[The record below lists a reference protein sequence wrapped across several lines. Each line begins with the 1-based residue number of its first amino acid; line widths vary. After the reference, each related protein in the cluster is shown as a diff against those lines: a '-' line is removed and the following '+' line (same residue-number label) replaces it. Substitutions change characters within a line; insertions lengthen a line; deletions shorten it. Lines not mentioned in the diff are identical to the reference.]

1 LNPEIIQM
9 LCDMGIPPN
18 AAKHAVYNTGNQSA
32 DLAIGWFY
40 ENIENPIC
48 NEPLKVKKQSSGDG
62 GKKGF

>member
-1 LNPEIIQM
+1 M

-48 NEPLKVKKQSSGDG
+48 SEPLKVKKQVAGVVD
-62 GKKGF
+62 KNGF